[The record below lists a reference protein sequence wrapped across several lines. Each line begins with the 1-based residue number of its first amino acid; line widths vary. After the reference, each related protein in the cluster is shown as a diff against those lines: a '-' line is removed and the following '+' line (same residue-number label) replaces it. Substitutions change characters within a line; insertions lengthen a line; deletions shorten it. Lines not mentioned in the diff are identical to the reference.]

1 MNQFM
6 IDFEG
11 RVGLGPTRVAALLGI
26 AYITYAQYKSTRR
39 ELPEYHQRHL
49 LALTLLHD
57 RGLLEQHLKDI
68 THGSPI
74 SR

>member
-6 IDFEG
+6 IDFEAH
-11 RVGLGPTRVAALLGI
+11 VGLGPTRVAKILGI
-26 AYITYAQYKSTRR
+26 AYITYAQYKSSRR
-39 ELPEYHQRHL
+39 ELPEYHQCHL
-49 LALTLLHD
+49 LALWLLFD

-68 THGSPI
+68 KNAPPV